1 MFDHSGLRVL
11 GPYYSF
17 FRRLTQ
23 IQRARH
29 IHFKK
34 QSEDDFFLK
43 NEMEM
48 MHVDDVLWVAY
59 I

>member
-1 MFDHSGLRVL
+1 MFDHSGRRLL

-17 FRRLTQ
+17 YRRLTQ

-34 QSEDDFFLK
+34 QSEDDFFFK
-43 NEMEM
+43 KMR
-48 MHVDDVLWVAY
+48 WK
-59 I
+59 